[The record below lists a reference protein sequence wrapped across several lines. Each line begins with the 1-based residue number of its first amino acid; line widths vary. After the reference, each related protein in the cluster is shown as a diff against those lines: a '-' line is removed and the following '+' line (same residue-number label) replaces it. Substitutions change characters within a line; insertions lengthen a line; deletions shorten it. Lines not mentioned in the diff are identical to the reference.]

1 MEFEE
6 AGSDYGEPMTAKN
19 AASEVRVPS
28 LTRAAPDT
36 AHSKVSI

>member
-1 MEFEE
+1 MEYEE

-19 AASEVRVPS
+19 AASEVRV
-28 LTRAAPDT
+28 TTTKRAAPDT